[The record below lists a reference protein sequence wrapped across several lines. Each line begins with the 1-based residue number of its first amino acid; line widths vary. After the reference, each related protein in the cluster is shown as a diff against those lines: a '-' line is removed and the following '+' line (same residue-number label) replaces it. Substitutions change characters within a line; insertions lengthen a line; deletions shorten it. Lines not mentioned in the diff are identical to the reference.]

1 MNIEN
6 LLRPYNKEHS
16 IKEVIFTLFFTLP
29 IEDYSSLKENL
40 QTRFSKQDFEEPEN
54 ISVIKYKINS
64 ENPTT
69 IQSDNAVRVGL
80 LWQKKNKDTSSIKQS
95 FQIRNLEEQSFIS
108 FHELSYKR
116 WVNFKEDFLN
126 ILSDICSENIVDN
139 FIVAGLNLTY
149 IDEFEW
155 IGDSNLDL
163 NQIFKN
169 DSSYLPKY
177 FFNSHYPSVDIAA
190 LINEDESTEFLSERI
205 AIDIQKTL
213 PNSTIVI
220 THTVA
225 STLEDPQNLDA
236 FFREKID
243 FYLEKTHEFNK
254 KTLDNLLTLDVQ
266 SLIHLPKN
274 DSI

>member
-16 IKEVIFTLFFTLP
+16 IKEVIFTLFFTHP
-29 IEDYSSLKENL
+29 IEDYSSLKENFQKIL
-40 QTRFSKQDFEEPEN
+40 SKRDFEEPET

-69 IQSDNAVRVGL
+69 IQSDNAVKIGF

-116 WVNFKEDFLN
+116 WANFKEDFID
-126 ILSDICSENIVDN
+126 ILSDICKESIGDN
-139 FIVAGLNLTY
+139 LIVAGLNLTY

-155 IGDSNLDL
+155 IGESKLAL

-169 DSSYLPKY
+169 DSSYLPQY
-177 FFNSHYPSVDIAA
+177 FFNSHYPSVEIAA

-213 PNSTIVI
+213 PNSTILI

-225 STLEDPQNLDA
+225 STLEEPKTLNA
-236 FFREKID
+236 FFKEKID

-254 KTLDNLLTLDVQ
+254 KTLENLLTLDVQ
-266 SLIHLPKN
+266 SLIHLPKK